1 LQSKLFRHFLAEHL
15 VLLVFRVFWLTLFAA
30 FEHFSDG
37 LAYPTLAL
45 AALIGWQGWRPWWA
59 LPLIVIPAVYASD
72 LYSQASGAGKLPGAM
87 SNVFFQLGAFA
98 LLALAGFLAGWL
110 VRRQGLQ
117 RSPKV

>member
-1 LQSKLFRHFLAEHL
+1 VVLA
-15 VLLVFRVFWLTLFAA
+15 FRVFWLTLFAA

-72 LYSQASGAGKLPGAM
+72 LYSHASGGGKLPGAM

-98 LLALAGFLAGWL
+98 LLALFGFLAGWL
-110 VRRQGLQ
+110 VRRHGL
-117 RSPKV
+117 RRAPKA